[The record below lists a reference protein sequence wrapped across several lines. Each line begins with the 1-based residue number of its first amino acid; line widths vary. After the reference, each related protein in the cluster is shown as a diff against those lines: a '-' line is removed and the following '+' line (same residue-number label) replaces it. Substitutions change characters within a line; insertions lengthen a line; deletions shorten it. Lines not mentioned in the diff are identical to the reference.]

1 MADAMIETEK
11 CLEREEVQHTILARG
26 AMDVF
31 PDTHLATRRREVLV
45 GLSTCNGIAATR
57 GVS

>member
-1 MADAMIETEK
+1 MIETEK